1 MSARP
6 SLDVANSARA
16 AARHVRASALIRVAE
31 GRASVH
37 DVIQM
42 ACTERGKSLL
52 RITVKQLLLAQPG
65 VGDETVARV
74 IRHITDVTD
83 TADVPAR
90 RITLAW
96 LLDSRAGGRRFM
108 AFCDALGD
116 NTATPWP
123 GFPFT
128 PRPARTSGGTR

>member
-1 MSARP
+1 MNARP

-16 AARHVRASALIRVAE
+16 AARHVRAAALIHVAE
-31 GRASVH
+31 GRTGVH
-37 DVIQM
+37 DVIRL
-42 ACTERGKSLL
+42 ACTPNGRPLL

-65 VGDETVARV
+65 VGDETVSRA
-74 IRHITDVTD
+74 IRHLLAVTGAGD
-83 TADVPAR
+83 TPVR

-96 LLDSRAGGRRFM
+96 MLDARAGGRRFM

-116 NTATPWP
+116 NSTTPWP

-128 PRPARTSGGTR
+128 PRPARTPGGTR